1 MAIELVTGHAGEGHV
16 SSADA
21 GRYNAGVCG
30 VGKYVLNT
38 GQKFAYSIE
47 SANLIRIGTGDAV
60 NQGRHISIRQ
70 NTYEDANLLNGTQ
83 GKTRIDVITL
93 RYSKVTRQVEGE
105 PVTVEEATVEVIKG
119 TEVPVGTAPEVPAVI
134 SGNIFDG
141 ATTDD
146 MPLYHVLITDTSVT
160 SVTAVFTVLD
170 PMDELW
176 DQLST
181 YDTSIDVLSNKIGD
195 TAMGTTATTLTGAIK
210 ELLTK
215 IGSTAMGTTATTL
228 TGAIKELVT
237 KIGSVAM
244 GTTATTVTGAIK
256 ELKTAITNLQALV
269 GTSTFRIYEKSW
281 DNITIAA
288 DWYYDRSGFNITTS
302 GYRAL
307 AIAGFGVYGASSGA
321 VNYNWCIFQKCVLW
335 RNSTS
340 DFLDFY
346 VWNQNKNAAA
356 KVKIRIWVLYVKSGL
371 FG

>member
-70 NTYEDANLLNGTQ
+70 NTYEDANILNGTQ

-141 ATTDD
+141 ATVDD

-160 SVTAVFTVLD
+160 SVTPVFTVLD
-170 PMDELW
+170 PLDAMWAVIDE
-176 DQLST
+176 
-181 YDTSIDVLSNKIGD
+181 YDSSIGGLANKIGD
-195 TAMGTTATTLTGAIK
+195 VEMGTTAPTLTGAIK
-210 ELLTK
+210 ELRTK
-215 IGSTAMGTTATTL
+215 LGSTTMGTTAPTVTA
-228 TGAIKELVT
+228 AIKDLYDKVEVLYEDDLTMLLALDRDNVT
-237 KIGSVAM
+237 INAGQSYVWFNAHVPVA
-244 GTTATTVTGAIK
+244 
-256 ELKTAITNLQALV
+256 
-269 GTSTFRIYEKSW
+269 
-281 DNITIAA
+281 
-288 DWYYDRSGFNITTS
+288 
-302 GYRAL
+302 GYRAKG
-307 AIAGFGVYGASSGA
+307 IAGTRLFDAVGGGNYLNCGFSFCEVYWNA
-321 VNYNWCIFQKCVLW
+321 QLQ
-335 RNSTS
+335 T
-340 DFLDFY
+340 DDLDFAIRNHGSS
-346 VWNQNKNAAA
+346 VA
-356 KVKIRIWVLYVKSGL
+356 KIRYHIEVLYQKVR
-371 FG
+371 

>member
-70 NTYEDANLLNGTQ
+70 NTYEDANILNGTQ

-93 RYSKVTRQVEGE
+93 RYSKVTTQVEGE
-105 PVTVEEATVEVIKG
+105 PVTVEVATVEVIKG

-146 MPLYHVLITDTSVT
+146 MPLYHVLIADTSVT

-170 PMDELW
+170 PLDAMWAVIDE
-176 DQLST
+176 
-181 YDTSIDVLSNKIGD
+181 YDSSIGGLANKIGD
-195 TAMGTTATTLTGAIK
+195 VEMGTTAPTLTGAIK

-215 IGSTAMGTTATTL
+215 LGSTAMGTTATTV
-228 TGAIKELVT
+228 TAAIKELVN
-237 KIGSVAM
+237 KIGSTAM

-256 ELKTAITNLQALV
+256 ELKTAISGLQSLIN
-269 GTSTFRIYEKSW
+269 GSTFRIYEKAW
-281 DNITIAA
+281 DNISIGA
-288 DWYYDRSGFNITTS
+288 DWYYDRSGFNVTMS

-307 AIAGFGVYGASSGA
+307 AITGFGVYPASSGGVYA
-321 VNYNWCIFQKCVLW
+321 NWCLFQKCVLW
-335 RNSTS
+335 RNTTS

-346 VWNQNKNAAA
+346 VWNQNKSATA
-356 KVKIRIWVLYVKSGL
+356 KVKIRVWVLYVKTGL
-371 FG
+371 I

>member
-70 NTYEDANLLNGTQ
+70 NTYEDANILNGTQ

-93 RYSKVTRQVEGE
+93 RYSKVTTQVEGE
-105 PVTVEEATVEVIKG
+105 PVTVEVATVEAIKG

-141 ATTDD
+141 ATVDD

-170 PMDELW
+170 PLNALW
-176 DQLST
+176 NQLST
-181 YDTSIDVLSNKIGD
+181 YDTSIGALSNKIGD
-195 TAMGTTATTLTGAIK
+195 
-210 ELLTK
+210 
-215 IGSTAMGTTATTL
+215 TAMGTTATTL

-256 ELKTAITNLQALV
+256 ELKTALTALQTLI

-288 DWYYDRSGFNITTS
+288 DWYYDKSGFNITTS
-302 GYRAL
+302 GYRAV
-307 AIAGFGVYGASSGA
+307 AIVGFGVYAASSGA
-321 VNYNWCIFQKCVLW
+321 VNYNWCIFQKCAVW
-335 RNSTS
+335 RTSTA
-340 DFLDFY
+340 DYLDYY